1 MRITNQMSANKML
14 TQINRNMALVDLYN
28 TQGSTGKLIT
38 MPSDDPIIASR
49 SLKYSTM
56 ISESEQ
62 YSKNAAQST
71 SWIDATEAVF
81 NNIEQGV
88 LIDMKGIVTLAANDS
103 YSTADRLII
112 IEQMASLT
120 AQLEQELNTTYMGRY
135 LFSGYKTD
143 EAPIV
148 QDEYGNNIL
157 NTTVYGN
164 TDFMIDYDT
173 YPDATIVEDPVG
185 SGYYNITPQDA
196 IVEND
201 GTGVGYTLDIDSG
214 QYIKAPSI
222 DGQYINVQV
231 GANVT
236 VEINTLA
243 TDIYSIDD
251 YTAIRGGSF
260 EDGTIVDPS
269 LRDPDDPTQMISP
282 IPDDYEPLFPSLP
295 EGFTYTGNTEF
306 ERITNFLNSD
316 EYKNMSDEEKIAW
329 ENLEENNLQEL
340 MSSMITTVENL
351 ATQVATASTA
361 AGVTSTKVDLI
372 ETRLADDIVNISSL
386 QSKNEDANLAEVAMF
401 LSVANT
407 ALQAALNLGMKVNQ
421 TSLVDYLR

>member
-62 YSKNAAQST
+62 YAKNAAQST

-81 NNIEQGV
+81 NNLEQGV
-88 LIDMKGIVTLAANDS
+88 LVDMKGIVTLASNDS

-135 LFSGYKTD
+135 LFAGYKTD
-143 EAPIV
+143 EAPIT
-148 QDEYGNNIL
+148 QDEDGNNIL

-164 TDFMIDYDT
+164 TGLMIDYEN
-173 YPDATIVEDPVG
+173 YPDVTITETENGGYTIDPEAAL
-185 SGYYNITPQDA
+185 I
-196 IVEND
+196 END
-201 GTGVGYTLDIDSG
+201 GTGVGYEVDEETGEYVKVSSIEG
-214 QYIKAPSI
+214 QL
-222 DGQYINVQV
+222 INVQV

-243 TDIYSIDD
+243 SDIYSIDD
-251 YTAIRGGSF
+251 YTEIRGGSF
-260 EDGTIVDPS
+260 VDETIVDPS
-269 LRDPDDPTQMISP
+269 MRNPDDPTQMINP
-282 IPDDYEPLFPSLP
+282 LPDEPLFPSLP
-295 EGFTYTGNTEF
+295 EGFTYTGDTEF

-361 AGVTSTKVDLI
+361 AGVRSAKVDLV